1 MKYKIA
7 LILGAA
13 LMIGW
18 GLAWGEGTLANSYVS
33 VTVGD
38 DHHIT
43 LKTVGGD
50 PNRTTDNAIQ
60 ILNGDNTLAI
70 VRVEEK
76 LTSDQET
83 SGVSYNVGKDGKAI
97 NKPTASSPNDI
108 EGEWLIDKEIESG
121 GAKRPIDID
130 VKQKVTV
137 VRDAIRVEYSV
148 QNGDIQAHNIGFMQI
163 LNLEVPVGNA
173 TNTLFYV
180 PNLGIVDKERL
191 ISQLD
196 VPSYVRAS
204 DDFTNPTALLRATIG
219 EWDATK
225 PTNVII
231 ANAGS
236 IAGADDP
243 WSYQITGTSITTSAG
258 LVLKWLPRWVQPG
271 ETRTFIFYLGVDW
284 STNDYT
290 YPAGVAIYAPATLQ
304 AGTTSVSLLCD
315 LYNPID
321 STISGAS
328 ATIELPAGLTL
339 ATGETQT
346 KTFPDVLPRASAT
359 APDPQAELTWQINIA
374 SGVSGRLPLKVS
386 VDIPG
391 LPKRVLTRYI
401 DIPVGFTRSLPSGVL
416 MFSAPYIFS
425 DSHMEKV
432 LSDLGDIT
440 NKVARWSPKDNK
452 YLLYPTDPQLATITA
467 GLAYWLKVGTP
478 TTVDVSKSQP
488 QPPTP
493 LTGATAYSISL
504 DAGWNQIGNP
514 FIYPIEWGSVRVNYA
529 GQVKGWLDAINSGWL
544 RSYIF
549 HWNPDA
555 NSYEWSV
562 SGSYSLMP
570 WEGYFIKVTVPCA
583 LIFPPIPTR
592 SIGASSGDITA
603 TSRTIGADW
612 LIQLALLSGDVKDE
626 ANYIGVGKELKIEKP
641 PSPVGTYL
649 SIVRDRESLACDVRS
664 STAQKVWT
672 IEVNAPQGG
681 EIIWKGME
689 KLPKGLRLYIIDE
702 NGNRT
707 YMGTTSSYKVEG
719 KRILK
724 IEAVEG
730 NRKAMIT
737 GLRVVPQRGGV
748 SIAFSL
754 SAEAMVNARIA
765 TASGKAVK
773 VLGQRS
779 LKEGV
784 NSLYW
789 DGKDERGNPLPAGV
803 YIIEVLARGTDGE
816 FSRAIQ
822 MFNLR

>member
-1 MKYKIA
+1 
-7 LILGAA
+7 
-13 LMIGW
+13 
-18 GLAWGEGTLANSYVS
+18 
-33 VTVGD
+33 
-38 DHHIT
+38 
-43 LKTVGGD
+43 
-50 PNRTTDNAIQ
+50 
-60 ILNGDNTLAI
+60 
-70 VRVEEK
+70 
-76 LTSDQET
+76 
-83 SGVSYNVGKDGKAI
+83 
-97 NKPTASSPNDI
+97 
-108 EGEWLIDKEIESG
+108 
-121 GAKRPIDID
+121 
-130 VKQKVTV
+130 
-137 VRDAIRVEYSV
+137 
-148 QNGDIQAHNIGFMQI
+148 
-163 LNLEVPVGNA
+163 
-173 TNTLFYV
+173 
-180 PNLGIVDKERL
+180 
-191 ISQLD
+191 
-196 VPSYVRAS
+196 
-204 DDFTNPTALLRATIG
+204 
-219 EWDATK
+219 
-225 PTNVII
+225 
-231 ANAGS
+231 
-236 IAGADDP
+236 
-243 WSYQITGTSITTSAG
+243 
-258 LVLKWLPRWVQPG
+258 
-271 ETRTFIFYLGVDW
+271 
-284 STNDYT
+284 
-290 YPAGVAIYAPATLQ
+290 
-304 AGTTSVSLLCD
+304 
-315 LYNPID
+315 
-321 STISGAS
+321 
-328 ATIELPAGLTL
+328 
-339 ATGETQT
+339 
-346 KTFPDVLPRASAT
+346 
-359 APDPQAELTWQINIA
+359 
-374 SGVSGRLPLKVS
+374 
-386 VDIPG
+386 
-391 LPKRVLTRYI
+391 
-401 DIPVGFTRSLPSGVL
+401 

-425 DSHMEKV
+425 DPHMEKV

-440 NKVARWSPKDNK
+440 NRVARWSPKDNK
-452 YLLYPTDPQLATITA
+452 YLLYPTDPQLATIKA

-493 LTGATAYSISL
+493 LTGTTAYSISL

-514 FIYPIEWGSVRVNYA
+514 FIYPIEWGSVRINYG

-570 WEGYFIKVTVPCA
+570 WEGYFIKVAVPCT
-583 LIFPPIPTR
+583 LIFPPIPAR
-592 SIGASSGDITA
+592 SISTSSGDITA
-603 TSRTIGADW
+603 AFRNINADW

-649 SIVRDRESLACDVRS
+649 NIVRDGESLVCDVRS
-664 STAQKVWT
+664 TTAQKVWT

-730 NRKAMIT
+730 NGKAMIT

-754 SAEAMVNARIA
+754 SAEAVVNARIA

-779 LKEGV
+779 LKEGA

>member
-1 MKYKIA
+1 MKFKIA
-7 LILGAA
+7 LTLGAA

-43 LKTVGGD
+43 LETVGGD
-50 PNRTTDNAIQ
+50 PNRTTDDAIQ

-70 VRVEEK
+70 VRVEE
-76 LTSDQET
+76 LLSSDQET
-83 SGVSYNVGKDGKAI
+83 SGVSYKVGDDG
-97 NKPTASSPNDI
+97 TAVSPPEVISPNDI
-108 EGEWLIDKEIESG
+108 EGEWLIDAEIG
-121 GAKRPIDID
+121 NDNTRPININ

-137 VRDAIRVEYSV
+137 VRDAIRVEYTV
-148 QNGDIQAHNIGFMQI
+148 KNGDITAHNIGFMQI
-163 LNLEVPVGNA
+163 LNLEVPVGGA
-173 TNTLFYV
+173 TQTLFLV
-180 PNLGIVDKERL
+180 PSLGIIDRERL

-204 DDFTNPTALLRATIG
+204 DDFTNPTAILRATIG

-231 ANAGS
+231 ANAES
-236 IAGADDP
+236 ISGADDP
-243 WSYQITGTSITTSAG
+243 WDYQVTGARITTSAG
-258 LVLKWLPRWVQPG
+258 LVLKWFPRWIQPG
-271 ETRTFIFYLGVDW
+271 ESRKFVFYLGVDW

-304 AGTTSVSLLCD
+304 AGTTSVTLLCD
-315 LYNPID
+315 LYNPVD
-321 STISGAS
+321 STISGAQAS
-328 ATIELPAGLTL
+328 IELPEGLSL
-339 ATGETQT
+339 ASGETQV
-346 KTFPDVLPRASAT
+346 KTFPDIPPRASAT
-359 APDPQAELTWQINIA
+359 APDPQAELVWQINIA
-374 SGVSGRLPLKVS
+374 ADVSGRLPLKVS

-391 LPKRVLTRYI
+391 LPRRALTRYI
-401 DIPVGFTRSLPSGVL
+401 DIPVGFTRRLPSGVM
-416 MFSAPYIFS
+416 MFSAPYLFS
-425 DSHMEKV
+425 DSRMEKV

-440 NKVARWSPKDNK
+440 NKVARWSPKDNR
-452 YLLYPTDPQLATITA
+452 YLFYPTDSQLATIKL
-467 GLAYWLKVGTP
+467 GMAYWLKVGTP
-478 TTVDVSKSQP
+478 TKVDVSKSQP

-493 LTGATAYSISL
+493 LSGTTPYSISL

-514 FIYPIEWGSVRVNYA
+514 FVYPIDWGSVRVNYG

-549 HWNPDA
+549 HWKPEDS
-555 NSYEWSV
+555 SYEWSV
-562 SGSYSLMP
+562 SSSYSLLP
-570 WEGYFIKVTVPCA
+570 WEGYFIKVAVPCT
-583 LIFPPIPTR
+583 LIFPSIPAR
-592 SIGASSGDITA
+592 SISASVGDITA
-603 TSRTIGADW
+603 TARNISADW
-612 LIQLALLSGDVKDE
+612 LIQLVLLSGNVKDE

-649 SIVRDRESLACDVRS
+649 NIVRDGESLACDVRS

-672 IEVNAPQGG
+672 IEANAPQGG

-754 SAEAMVNARIA
+754 SAEAVVNARVA
-765 TASGKAVK
+765 MASGKVVK

-779 LKEGV
+779 LKEGA

-789 DGKDERGNPLPAGV
+789 DGKDERGNPLPAGI

>member
-1 MKYKIA
+1 
-7 LILGAA
+7 
-13 LMIGW
+13 
-18 GLAWGEGTLANSYVS
+18 
-33 VTVGD
+33 
-38 DHHIT
+38 
-43 LKTVGGD
+43 
-50 PNRTTDNAIQ
+50 
-60 ILNGDNTLAI
+60 
-70 VRVEEK
+70 
-76 LTSDQET
+76 
-83 SGVSYNVGKDGKAI
+83 
-97 NKPTASSPNDI
+97 
-108 EGEWLIDKEIESG
+108 
-121 GAKRPIDID
+121 
-130 VKQKVTV
+130 
-137 VRDAIRVEYSV
+137 
-148 QNGDIQAHNIGFMQI
+148 
-163 LNLEVPVGNA
+163 
-173 TNTLFYV
+173 
-180 PNLGIVDKERL
+180 
-191 ISQLD
+191 
-196 VPSYVRAS
+196 
-204 DDFTNPTALLRATIG
+204 
-219 EWDATK
+219 
-225 PTNVII
+225 VII

-243 WSYQITGTSITTSAG
+243 WAYQITGASITTSAG
-258 LVLKWLPRWVQPG
+258 LVLKWFPRWVQPG
-271 ETRTFIFYLGVDW
+271 ETRKFVFYLGVDW

-328 ATIELPAGLTL
+328 AKIELPEGLTL

-359 APDPQAELTWQINIA
+359 APDPQAELIWHINIA
-374 SGVSGRLPLKVS
+374 AGVSGSLPLKVS

-401 DIPVGFTRSLPSGVL
+401 DIPVGFTRRLPSGVL

-425 DSHMEKV
+425 DSRMEKV

-440 NKVARWSPKDNK
+440 NRVARWSPKDNK
-452 YLLYPTDPQLATITA
+452 YLFYPTDSQLATIKA
-467 GLAYWLKVGTP
+467 GLAYWLKVQTP
-478 TTVDVSKSQP
+478 ATVDVSKSQP
-488 QPPTP
+488 QPPKP
-493 LTGATAYSISL
+493 LTGSTPYSISL

-514 FIYPIEWGSVRVNYA
+514 FVYAIDWGSLRVNYG

-562 SGSYSLMP
+562 SGSYSLQP
-570 WEGYFIKVTVPCA
+570 WEGYFIKVAVPCT
-583 LIFPPIPTR
+583 LIFPSIPAR
-592 SIGASSGDITA
+592 STSTFIGDTSA
-603 TSRTIGADW
+603 TSRTLGADW
-612 LIQLALLSGDVKDE
+612 LIQLALLSGNVKDE
-626 ANYIGVGKELKIEKP
+626 ANYIGIGKELKVEKP

-649 SIVRDRESLACDVRS
+649 NIVRDGESLACDVRS
-664 STAQKVWT
+664 ATAQKVWT

-737 GLRVVPQRGGV
+737 GLRVVFQRGGV

-754 SAEAMVNARIA
+754 SAEAVVNVRVA

-773 VLGQRS
+773 LLGQRS
-779 LKEGV
+779 LKEGA